1 MFWNGRINCKI
12 YFIVKTFLMNISNNA
27 GIDSNDLAKRGESLI
42 RKSTNRYLT
51 TVKIA
56 FRAKQRRFDDFD
68 GLLEA
73 VSYTHLRA
81 HET

>member
-1 MFWNGRINCKI
+1 
-12 YFIVKTFLMNISNNA
+12 MNISNNA

-56 FRAKQRRFDDFD
+56 LKQQNV
-68 GLLEA
+68 GMGNKLKKISIISQNEA
-73 VSYTHLRA
+73 
-81 HET
+81 